1 MIRMLTEVDAESY
14 WDLRLEALQ
23 KNPEAYV
30 TTYEEAIKK
39 EEPIQEVIKN
49 LQGEHSYTFGA
60 FDENNKLVG
69 IVTLLTE
76 SRAVLRHKGHIVGMY
91 VSAQSRGR
99 GYARNLIYES
109 VKEAKKLNIE
119 QIGLSVVSD
128 NMAAKKLYHSI
139 GFESYGVEKRALKMD
154 EVYRDEEYM
163 VLFI

>member
-1 MIRMLTEVDAESY
+1 MIRMLAEVDAENY
-14 WDLRLEALQ
+14 WNLRLEALQ

-99 GYARNLIYES
+99 GYARNLIHEV
-109 VKEAKKLNIE
+109 VKKAKKLSIE
-119 QIGLSVVSD
+119 QIGLSIVSD

>member
-1 MIRMLTEVDAESY
+1 MIRKLTGVDAENY

-76 SRAVLRHKGHIVGMY
+76 LRAALRHKGHIVGMY
-91 VSAQSRGR
+91 VSSQSRGK
-99 GYARNLIYES
+99 GYARNLIHES
-109 VKEAKKLNIE
+109 VKEAKKLNVE

-128 NMAAKKLYHSI
+128 NIAAKKLYQSI
-139 GFESYGVEKRALKMD
+139 GFESYGVEKRALKID
-154 EVYRDEEYM
+154 EMYRDEEFM
-163 VLFI
+163 VLFL

>member
-1 MIRMLTEVDAESY
+1 MIKMLTEVDAANY
-14 WDLRLEALQ
+14 WDIRLEALQ

-39 EEPIQEVIKN
+39 KEPIQEVIKN

-60 FDENNKLVG
+60 FDESNKLVG

-76 SRAVLRHKGHIVGMY
+76 SRAALRHKGHIVGMY

-99 GYARNLIYES
+99 GYARNLINEV
-109 VKEAKKLNIE
+109 VKKAKQFNVE
-119 QIGLSVVSD
+119 QISLSVVSD
-128 NMAAKKLYHSI
+128 NIAAKKLYQSI
-139 GFESYGVEKRALKMD
+139 GFESYGLEKRALKMD

-163 VLFI
+163 ALFL